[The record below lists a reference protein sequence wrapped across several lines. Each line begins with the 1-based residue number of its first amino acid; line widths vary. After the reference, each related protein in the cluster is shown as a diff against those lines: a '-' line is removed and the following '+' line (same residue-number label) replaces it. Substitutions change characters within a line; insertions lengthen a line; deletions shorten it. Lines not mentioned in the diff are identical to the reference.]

1 MPQFE
6 APIVTQVVWL
16 IISFG
21 LLYYLLVRKAL
32 PRVSEILEARQDR
45 IAADLDRAADMRR
58 EAEQALA
65 TYEKLIAEARTKAQ
79 TQMAELQA
87 RMADEAQKRSA
98 ELDGELHSKI
108 ADAEKRIDAA
118 RTEALEQIE
127 SVAEEISRAA
137 TERLTG
143 VSVSSDDAKTAVNAA
158 QKVQEAA

>member
-118 RTEALEQIE
+118 RTEALGQIE

-143 VSVSSDDAKTAVNAA
+143 VSVSSNDAKTAVNAA

>member
-118 RTEALEQIE
+118 RTEALGQIE